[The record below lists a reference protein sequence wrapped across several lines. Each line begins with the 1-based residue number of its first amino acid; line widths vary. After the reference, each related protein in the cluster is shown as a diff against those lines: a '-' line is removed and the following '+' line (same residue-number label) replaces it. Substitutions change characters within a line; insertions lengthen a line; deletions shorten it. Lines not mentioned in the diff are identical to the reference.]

1 MKKWDYILIVSLTI
15 ISVVWII
22 IILRGQSSGEK
33 VIVKLNDK
41 VIYTALLNED
51 SEYLIKTGNDY
62 NNLVIKDGEAYIDD
76 ANCKGL
82 DCVRMGHI
90 SRDGESIIC
99 IPHSVIVTVESD
111 KDNNIDFVSE

>member
-1 MKKWDYILIVSLTI
+1 MKKWDYVLIGSLTL
-15 ISVVWII
+15 ISVIWII
-22 IILRGQSSGEK
+22 IILGSQSSGDK
-33 VIVKLNDK
+33 VVVKVNDK
-41 VIYTALLNED
+41 VIYTALLSEN

-111 KDNNIDFVSE
+111 KVNNVDFVSE